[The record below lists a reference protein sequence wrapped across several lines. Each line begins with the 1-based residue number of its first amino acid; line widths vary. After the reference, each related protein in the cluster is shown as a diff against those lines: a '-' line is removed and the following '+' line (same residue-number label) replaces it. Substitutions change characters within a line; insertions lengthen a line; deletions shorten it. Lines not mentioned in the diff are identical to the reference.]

1 MTHNPLLNASFSS
14 FFDTKLKFKPST
26 PLWFGLLSSLTLFG
40 CGSSDDSSTGY
51 VQLYNLSANSPGI
64 YLTVDQYDD
73 DDYSE
78 QTYSA
83 ISFTKIGSRFAYDPD
98 TYDIELAWQNEYN
111 NQYDLET
118 IYEQPLKINSDT
130 TEFIVIAGDIKD
142 PSILVYDIP
151 VRDDDE
157 IDDDNDDD
165 VFNIRT
171 LNMHNWSGGID
182 IYYSES
188 DETFNEAKLLNQANY
203 SVMSDNQKL
212 PQDEYIFYITS
223 VGSTEVLFTSP
234 DITFPYASEYVIAV
248 RANTGVGS
256 SPFMIDLVSTSS
268 VQAYVDTNA
277 EASYRVYNGI
287 IEHELLPKYESSFDF
302 YINSIDDTPE
312 VSALNFGEF
321 SPTTLIN
328 SGDYGMSL
336 VTPNEQSIMINNHLL
351 ALNENTEKT
360 IFFYLLEEAVDEDN
374 DGDIDENGD
383 GHIDEIEITV
393 NSLIV
398 ENSQTESIYSHQMT
412 VVNLI
417 DQDEIIDDFTNVK
430 VYFVRNDEII
440 ETADQYL
447 TAIFATPSTVI
458 LLNNTYTVYV
468 IGKLNSSDIVLA
480 TTQLTLDEESKNQF
494 VILEKNAASA
504 TGYKMSFANQ
514 TED

>member
-1 MTHNPLLNASFSS
+1 MTQKSLLFSHRKS
-14 FFDTKLKFKPST
+14 LI
-26 PLWFGLLSSLTLFG
+26 PLWLSMIFSLTLYG
-40 CGSSDDSSTGY
+40 CGGSDDSNTGY
-51 VQLYNLSANSPGI
+51 IQLYNLSSNSPGI

-118 IYEQPLKINSDT
+118 IYENPLKVNSDT
-130 TEFIVIAGDIKD
+130 TEFIVIGDIKE
-142 PSILVYDIP
+142 PSILIYDIP

-157 IDDDNDDD
+157 IDDDNDDE
-165 VFNIRT
+165 VFNIRV
-171 LNMHNWSGGID
+171 LNMYNDSEAVD

-188 DETFNEAKLLNQANY
+188 DETFNEAKLLNQATY

-212 PQDEYIFYITS
+212 TQDEYIFYITLA
-223 VGSTEVLFTSP
+223 GSNDILFTSP
-234 DITFPYASEYVIAV
+234 DITFPYAAEYILVN

-256 SPFMIDLVSTSS
+256 SPYMIDIVSTSS
-268 VQAYVDTNA
+268 VQAFSDTNS

-287 IEHELLPKYESSFDF
+287 VENPLLPEYTNTFDF
-302 YINSIDDTPE
+302 YINTIDESPE
-312 VSALNFGEF
+312 ISALNYGEF
-321 SPTTLIN
+321 SSTTLIT

-336 VTPNEQSIMINNHLL
+336 VTPGDQSIIINNHLL
-351 ALNENTEKT
+351 ALNENTDKT
-360 IFFYLLEEAVDEDN
+360 IFFYLLEEAVDEDS
-374 DGDIDENGD
+374 DGDIDEDGD

-398 ENSQTESIYSHQMT
+398 ENSKTESIYSHEMT

-440 ETADQYL
+440 ETADQYV
-447 TAIFATPSTVI
+447 TAIFATPSTVG
-458 LLNNTYTVYV
+458 LLNNTYSVYV
-468 IGKLNSSDIVLA
+468 IGKLDSSNIVLA
-480 TTQLTLDEESKNQF
+480 STELTLNEESKNQF
-494 VILEKNAASA
+494 VILEKDANTA
-504 TGYKMSFANQ
+504 TGYKMTFANQ
-514 TED
+514 SDD